1 MERTDILQNLL
12 AENNDVFLAS
22 KAVQAGLSRFN
33 LSRFA
38 ERGILERAGRGVY
51 VVPGGMGD
59 ELFSL
64 QGSARKIVYSHE
76 TSLFLHGMTDRI
88 PNRYSITVPSY
99 YKASQTVKDKC
110 KVYYIKPD
118 LLALGQTEM
127 PSGMGHQVV
136 AYDLERTICD
146 VVRSRNK
153 IDGQILVDALKNY
166 TSRQDM
172 DLNRLNDYARKL
184 CVYRIL
190 RNYLEVLL

>member
-1 MERTDILQNLL
+1 MERVDILQNLL
-12 AENNDVFLAS
+12 TENNDVFLAS
-22 KAVQAGLSRFN
+22 KAVQAGLSRYD
-33 LSRFA
+33 LARFT

-51 VVPGGMGD
+51 VAPGGMGD

-64 QGSARKIVYSHE
+64 QERAKKIVYSHE
-76 TSLFLHGMTDRI
+76 TALFLHGMTDRT

-118 LLALGQTEM
+118 LLTLGQTAM

-153 IDGQILVDALKNY
+153 MDGQIIVDALKNY

-184 CVYRIL
+184 SVYRIL